1 MRDLLYPSEPA
12 PLYPRPS
19 IERPGNRRIPQGEML
34 PLIEP
39 SGLVYGQAKRDWCH
53 EGSRPLHPVVHLHL
67 IDRFG
72 RIYLQKRSEQKDL
85 YPGYWD
91 TAVGGHITYGEHPE
105 EALYREAAEELGLHA
120 FLPEL
125 LDSYLYENER
135 EREWVFVYAVTG
147 HPDLAPDNAEVS
159 EGKWWTREEL
169 DAVWD
174 RNVLTPQFKSEFLKI
189 RERLLALL

>member
-19 IERPGNRRIPQGEML
+19 IERPGNRRVPQGEML

-39 SGLVYGQAKRDWCH
+39 SGLVYGQAKRAWCH

>member
-19 IERPGNRRIPQGEML
+19 IERPGNRRVPQGEML

-39 SGLVYGQAKRDWCH
+39 SGLVYGQAKRAWCH

-135 EREWVFVYAVTG
+135 EREWVFVYAVTVA
-147 HPDLAPDNAEVS
+147 PDMAPDNAEVS

>member
-1 MRDLLYPSEPA
+1 MRDLLYPLEPA

-19 IERPGNRRIPQGEML
+19 IKRPGNPSIPRGEMI

-39 SGLVYGQAKRDWCH
+39 SGLVIGQAKRSWFH
-53 EGSRPLHPVVHLHL
+53 EGSRALHPVVHLHL

-85 YPGYWD
+85 LPGYWD
-91 TAVGGHITYGEHPE
+91 TAVGGHISYGEHPE
-105 EALYREAAEELGLHA
+105 ESLYREAAEELGLHA
-120 FLPEL
+120 FLPVL
-125 LDSYLYENER
+125 LDSYLFENER

-159 EGKWWTREEL
+159 EGKWWTQEEL

-174 RNVLTPQFKSEFLKI
+174 QNVLTPQFKSEFLRI

>member
-1 MRDLLYPSEPA
+1 MRDLLYPLEPA

-19 IERPGNRRIPQGEML
+19 IERPGNPSIPRGEMI

-39 SGLVYGQAKRDWCH
+39 SGMVIGQAKRSWFH
-53 EGSRPLHPVVHLHL
+53 EGSRALHPVVHLHL

-85 YPGYWD
+85 LPGYWD
-91 TAVGGHITYGEHPE
+91 TAVGGHISYGEHPE

-120 FLPEL
+120 FLPVL
-125 LDSYLYENER
+125 LDSYLFENER

-159 EGKWWTREEL
+159 EGKWWTQEEL
-169 DAVWD
+169 DAVWNQ
-174 RNVLTPQFKSEFLKI
+174 NVLTPQFKSEFLRI